1 MIILQYDSYLLNL
14 GSIGYYKK
22 IEGEINIKYFKSG
35 VRLQEGNF
43 KEVYVFYVCLKTY
56 KSKRGGNG
64 QGWIKK
70 KWIEIC

>member
-14 GSIGYYKK
+14 GSTGYYKK
-22 IEGEINIKYFKSG
+22 TEGETNTKHLKSG
-35 VRLQEGNF
+35 VRLQEGNP
-43 KEVYVFYVCLKTY
+43 KEVYASYVCLKTY